1 MEDPG
6 ATPSIGKRTN
16 EYTPG
21 DQHGNINDMSNMK
34 KGKAKAIGPGFVDND
49 NVTNDDV
56 DTAK

>member
-1 MEDPG
+1 MEHPG

-21 DQHGNINDMSNMK
+21 DQHSIISDKSNMK
-34 KGKAKAIGPGFVDND
+34 KGKAKAMGPVDNH

-56 DTAK
+56 NAAK